1 MSVVAMALK
10 AVYSCDCC
18 GQLADTTQETI
29 AASGNPSVFR
39 EVLPAN
45 WHVISGAICCSW
57 TCGAEVARRVWEAP
71 MRWEVRR

>member
-45 WHVISGAICCSW
+45 WHVISGA
-57 TCGAEVARRVWEAP
+57 EVARRVWEAP